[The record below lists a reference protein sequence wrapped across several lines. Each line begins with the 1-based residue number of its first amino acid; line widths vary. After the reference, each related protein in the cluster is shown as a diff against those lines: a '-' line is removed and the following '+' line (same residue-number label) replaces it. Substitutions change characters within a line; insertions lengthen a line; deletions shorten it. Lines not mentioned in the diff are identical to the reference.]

1 MSDRAERIASLSPE
15 QRRLLESK
23 LAERAQSREDRCIP
37 TLPRDDDGGDGHA
50 AVFPLSP
57 SQRDL
62 LFCPAFVPP
71 GAIGL
76 RLRGQLDVPALEAS
90 LGTICA
96 RHEALRTTFDTREGL
111 PVQIVRP
118 PRPVPLTRVDL
129 RELAPSAREDEA
141 GRLLA
146 REAQRSF
153 DLSRGPMLRAILV
166 RLGDEEHILLVVIHH
181 IACDGWSLD
190 VLCRELGALYGAER
204 SGGQAELTEP
214 SIQYPDYAVWQ
225 LNRLQDGVLQE
236 SKEYWSE
243 QLAGLA
249 QPPNVPTDR
258 PRRRAKGIAAGAWQD
273 LVIAEPL
280 LEELRILSGRHDATL
295 YMTLLAAWVTL
306 VHRYSGNDE
315 IVVGTAFAN
324 RNRVDVEESI
334 GFFSNN
340 LVLRHDLAGDP
351 SFAELLRRVR
361 KTTIEALS
369 HGEVPLK
376 LAEEPPAAVQLGF
389 FPRSSSRHSP
399 QLDGLEVERI
409 DFDIDRGEYSPF
421 LSLVVEEG
429 DRGLTARL
437 YYDPNR
443 FRAARVARTL
453 EHLHA
458 LLERVVTDPAQLI
471 STLPPATRPR
481 GQTDWRALVRRARR
495 RLQRVG
501 RRTRR
506 RLRRI
511 VRRSRRRSRHVVLL
525 TLGRLRGV
533 VLRARRAAGRVRAR
547 L

>member
-1 MSDRAERIASLSPE
+1 MSDRAARIASLSPE

-23 LAERAQSREDRCIP
+23 LAERAQSRADRDIP
-37 TLPRDDDGGDGHA
+37 TLPRGEDGGDGRLP
-50 AVFPLSP
+50 VFPLSP

-71 GAIGL
+71 GALGL
-76 RLRGQLDVPALEAS
+76 RLRGQLDVRALEAS
-90 LGTICA
+90 LETICA
-96 RHEALRTTFDTREGL
+96 RHEALRTTFDTREGQ
-111 PVQIVRP
+111 PVQIVGP

-129 RELAPSAREDEA
+129 RELTPSAREDEA

-153 DLSRGPMLRAILV
+153 DLSRDPMLRATLV
-166 RLGDEEHILLVVIHH
+166 RLGNEEHVLLVVIHH
-181 IACDGWSLD
+181 MACDGWSLD
-190 VLCRELGALYGAER
+190 VFCRELGPLYGAER
-204 SGGQAELTEP
+204 TGGRADLREP

-225 LNRLQDGVLQE
+225 LNRLQDGALQE

-258 PRRRAKGIAAGAWQD
+258 PPRPPKGIAAGAWQD
-273 LVIAEPL
+273 WVIAEPL
-280 LEELRILSGRHDATL
+280 LEELHVLSRRHDATL
-295 YMTLLAAWVTL
+295 FMTLLAAWVTL
-306 VHRYSGNDE
+306 LHRYSGNDE
-315 IVVGTAFAN
+315 IVVGTPFAN

-351 SFAELLRRVR
+351 SFAEVLRRVR
-361 KTTIEALS
+361 KTTIEAMS

-389 FPRSSSRHSP
+389 FMRSTSRHSP

-429 DRGLTARL
+429 DRALTARL
-437 YYDPNR
+437 YYDPDR

-458 LLERVVTDPAQLI
+458 LLERLVTDPAQLV

-481 GQTDWRALVRRARR
+481 GQSDWRALVRRARR
-495 RLQRVG
+495 WLRRAG

-511 VRRSRRRSRHVVLL
+511 VRRSRRRSRHMVLR
-525 TLGRLRGV
+525 TRGRLGGAV
-533 VLRARRAAGRVRAR
+533 SRARRAAGRVRAK